1 MAKGGGGEPNGQTD
15 LHLIPKTRHPAPR
28 ISLFLSLSL
37 QQALPLVTQ
46 LRLSRARLPVAEK
59 MKKQRTYKN
68 NTSSCGKAKEN
79 ETKRS
84 GISKKLQNPKREKR
98 FSPDTFVI
106 NTLPLFSWQTPHSV
120 HLIPTGVRRSAAT
133 VSLARGWVCVCALL
147 CRRFLARET
156 TTQSWPEPKTEPQMQ
171 TRTRNEPHMRAPTL
185 PEPNSGPRQSVP
197 NLMRA

>member
-46 LRLSRARLPVAEK
+46 LRISRARLPVAEK

-68 NTSSCGKAKEN
+68 NTSSCGKGKEN

-84 GISKKLQNPKREKR
+84 KFRRNFRIPNAKSGIPR
-98 FSPDTFVI
+98 
-106 NTLPLFSWQTPHSV
+106 TLLS
-120 HLIPTGVRRSAAT
+120 
-133 VSLARGWVCVCALL
+133 
-147 CRRFLARET
+147 
-156 TTQSWPEPKTEPQMQ
+156 
-171 TRTRNEPHMRAPTL
+171 
-185 PEPNSGPRQSVP
+185 
-197 NLMRA
+197 